1 MILKENEFKQFMLID
16 RSVSIN
22 TYKQYLKIIE
32 KYFDYLNI
40 NNINILDS
48 NSDDIQSFL
57 YNQRSTSKNTI
68 KLYLITIR
76 NYYLFLF
83 ENNIIK
89 SNPCEI
95 ISLPKLDKYHP
106 EFLTINEINSLF
118 DSIDVEKKLGK
129 RDYCIINLF
138 YATGL
143 RVSEL
148 INLKINS
155 IDYSEKKIRCF
166 GKGKKERIVF
176 FSDETLEIL
185 KNYLNFERNSLKIDP
200 KNDILFLSKTGNK
213 LNREDIYS
221 MINKRAKAALI
232 NKNVTPHTLRHT
244 FATHLVNNKADLRSV
259 QKLLGH
265 SDISTTQMYTHNT
278 YEDIK
283 SKYLKLKGEK

>member
-1 MILKENEFKQFMLID
+1 MPKSSSNFDILLLIAG
-16 RSVSIN
+16 
-22 TYKQYLKIIE
+22 
-32 KYFDYLNI
+32 
-40 NNINILDS
+40 
-48 NSDDIQSFL
+48 
-57 YNQRSTSKNTI
+57 
-68 KLYLITIR
+68 
-76 NYYLFLF
+76 
-83 ENNIIK
+83 
-89 SNPCEI
+89 C
-95 ISLPKLDKYHP
+95 
-106 EFLTINEINSLF
+106 EINSLF